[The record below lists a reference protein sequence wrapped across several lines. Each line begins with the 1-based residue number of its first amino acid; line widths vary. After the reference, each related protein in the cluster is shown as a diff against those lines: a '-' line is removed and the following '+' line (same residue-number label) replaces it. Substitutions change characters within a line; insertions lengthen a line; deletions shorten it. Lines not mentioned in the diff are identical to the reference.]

1 MISCAAEKLNDVV
14 THHMRRDFVSL
25 RADRTVAD
33 ALATIREAPVDGRV
47 VYFYAVDEQN
57 RLMGVVPT
65 RRLLL
70 SQPDARVADIIEK
83 KVVAIPDSAT
93 VLDACQFFAL
103 HRLLGF
109 PVVNGDHRILGIV
122 DVDLNT
128 GELSN
133 LDGNG
138 SDDLFQLIGVHAS
151 ESAHAE
157 PGYAFR
163 KRFPWLLCNI
173 VGGIIAAWIGGFFKH
188 ELTVLVELALF
199 IPVVLNLAESVST
212 QSVSLAIE
220 ALHGSQPTLRGI
232 ARRLRNELTTA
243 FLLGIAAGGARGLDG
258 PRGLWQ
264 ATVAMGAVGRDRRRD
279 DLLGAGGRSDAE
291 SPAADAIRPA
301 RRRRTDRAGQRRRG
315 DDPDLFQLGADAAE
329 MRRAASSF
337 HRDRRDSVSTRRAR
351 RSFRAPLISF
361 TPIRP
366 PSGAAARS
374 CRMDS
379 ISLRTCDGSRTFR
392 R

>member
-1 MISCAAEKLNDVV
+1 MISVTSEKLNDVV

-33 ALATIREAPVDGRV
+33 ALAAIREAPVDGRV

-65 RRLLL
+65 RLLLL
-70 SQPDARVADIIEK
+70 SQPDVRIADIMEK

-109 PVVNGDHRILGIV
+109 PVVDGDHRIVGIV
-122 DVDLNT
+122 DVDLYT

-133 LDGNG
+133 LDRNG
-138 SDDLFQLIGVHAS
+138 PDDLFQLIGVHAS
-151 ESAHAE
+151 EARHAE

-220 ALHGSQPTLRGI
+220 ALHGQQPTLRGI

-243 FLLGIAAGGARGLDG
+243 FLLGIAAVRWWD
-258 PRGLWQ
+258 
-264 ATVAMGAVGRDRRRD
+264 
-279 DLLGAGGRSDAE
+279 
-291 SPAADAIRPA
+291 
-301 RRRRTDRAGQRRRG
+301 
-315 DDPDLFQLGADAAE
+315 
-329 MRRAASSF
+329 
-337 HRDRRDSVSTRRAR
+337 
-351 RSFRAPLISF
+351 
-361 TPIRP
+361 
-366 PSGAAARS
+366 
-374 CRMDS
+374 
-379 ISLRTCDGSRTFR
+379 
-392 R
+392 